1 VPATA
6 QGDPQELVDDAF
18 GIVEEA
24 MVGDAQDPI
33 AQGSQKEISVG
44 VVRGLRWLLMNIAI
58 ELHDETE
65 VVTAEIRDEGGN
77 GELASE
83 LDAVKTAVAEQFPHL
98 GLCWRGFPAQLTSPR
113 AHLPF
118 VRKDVFWHTRSSP
131 HREPIKPIVFREVA
145 SPSPGWGESD
155 GRGGSRG

>member
-6 QGDPQELVDDAF
+6 QGSPQELVDDAF
-18 GIVEEA
+18 RIVEEA
-24 MVGDAQDPI
+24 MVGEAQDPI
-33 AQGSQKEISVG
+33 AQGSQKDISVG
-44 VVRGLRWLLMNIAI
+44 VVRGLRRLLMNIAI

-83 LDAVKTAVAEQFPHL
+83 LEAVKTAVA
-98 GLCWRGFPAQLTSPR
+98 
-113 AHLPF
+113 
-118 VRKDVFWHTRSSP
+118 
-131 HREPIKPIVFREVA
+131 
-145 SPSPGWGESD
+145 SPSPGRGESD

>member
-1 VPATA
+1 VPATV
-6 QGDPQELVDDAF
+6 QGSPQELVDDAF

-33 AQGSQKEISVG
+33 AQGSQKDISVG
-44 VVRGLRWLLMNIAI
+44 VVRGLQWLLMNIAI

-65 VVTAEIRDEGGN
+65 VVTAKISHEGGN
-77 GELASE
+77 GELAPE
-83 LDAVKTAVAEQFPHL
+83 LEAMKAAVAEQFPHC
-98 GLCWRGFPAQLTSPR
+98 GLCWRSFPAQLTSPR

-118 VRKDVFWHTRSSP
+118 LRKDVFRHTRSSP
-131 HREPIKPIVFREVA
+131 HRDPIKPIVFREVA
-145 SPSPGWGESD
+145 SPSPGRGESD